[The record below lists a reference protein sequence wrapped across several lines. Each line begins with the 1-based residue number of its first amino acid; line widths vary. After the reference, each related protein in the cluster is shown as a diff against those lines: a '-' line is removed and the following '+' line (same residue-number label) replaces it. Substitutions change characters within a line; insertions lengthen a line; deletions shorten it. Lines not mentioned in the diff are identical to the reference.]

1 MNTVSWFEIPVSD
14 FARAKS
20 FYETIL
26 GLIIDENDVGNS
38 KMGWFPWEQG
48 ATGSAG
54 AIIMHEAYVP
64 SHEGTL
70 VYLSV
75 ENIDST
81 LEKIE
86 TSGGKTLRPK
96 QSIGKFGFVAHF
108 EDTEGNRVA
117 LHSSE

>member
-1 MNTVSWFEIPVSD
+1 MNTVSWFEIPVAD
-14 FARAKS
+14 FGRAQS
-20 FYETIL
+20 FYESML
-26 GLIIDENDVGNS
+26 GIKLDVNDVGTS
-38 KMGWFPWEQG
+38 KMGWFPRDRE
-48 ATGSAG
+48 APGSSG

-64 SHEGTL
+64 SHKGTM

-86 TSGGKTLRPK
+86 INGGKVLMPK
-96 QSIGKFGFVAHF
+96 QSIGEHGSVAHF

-117 LHSSE
+117 LHST